1 MAGYLAGEMEHQQA
15 RDFLSGISK
24 NQQLKNEYE
33 QMKNTW
39 DRYHSNP
46 AEKYRES
53 GKAWQRLH
61 IRLEKDNL
69 LEDRKPISGISSRSF
84 GLRIA
89 AIVLLL
95 LAIGIPV
102 LYYSMNQ
109 SHNSIGSIEY
119 SSPEGTLTI
128 ELPDGSY
135 VLLNK
140 GAYLKY
146 KESTEQKREVTL
158 KGEGYFDVIPDPNRP
173 FLVNTGKVTVTVLGT
188 SFNIRESDN
197 KSVEVFV
204 ESGSV
209 KLDYQEQNQS
219 AILGPGELGK
229 ADKDLKISK
238 LDDLNYLAWKT
249 LDFKFVDESIDE
261 IFRILEKAYH
271 VEVKTG
277 KIKNTGMR
285 LTTSYSNQSFE
296 TILNTICTAL
306 GITYQKEGKVYILQ
320 KNTDNND

>member
-1 MAGYLAGEMEHQQA
+1 MAGYLAGEMEHEQA
-15 RDFLSGISK
+15 SDFLSGISK

-33 QMKNTW
+33 LMKNTW

-46 AEKYRES
+46 SEKYKNSE
-53 GKAWQRLH
+53 KAWQLLNS
-61 IRLEKDNL
+61 RLEKDNL
-69 LEDRKPISGISSRSF
+69 LDEHQPVSGISSRSF
-84 GLRIA
+84 VLRMA
-89 AIVLLL
+89 AIALLI
-95 LAIGIPV
+95 LAVGIPV
-102 LYYSMNQ
+102 VYYSIHQ
-109 SHNSIGSIEY
+109 PRKSIGSLEY
-119 SSPEGTLTI
+119 SSPEGILTVQ
-128 ELPDGSY
+128 LPDGSH
-135 VLLNK
+135 VFLNE
-140 GAYLKY
+140 GANLKY
-146 KESTEQKREVTL
+146 NESTEQQREVTL
-158 KGEGYFDVIPDPNRP
+158 KGEGYFDVIPDNNRP

-209 KLDYQEQNQS
+209 KLELQEQNQS
-219 AILGPGELGK
+219 VILGPGELGK
-229 ADKDLKISK
+229 ADRELRISK

-249 LDFKFVDESIDE
+249 LDFKFIDESIDE

-277 KIKNTGMR
+277 NIKNADMR

-306 GITYQKEGKVYILQ
+306 DISYEKEGKVYILQ
-320 KNTDNND
+320 TNSGNND